1 MAELDTSSGG
11 GKGGKVRSK
20 KQSTRVDLTAMVDL
34 AFLLITFFILTTT
47 LAKSKAMD
55 IVKPDKDE
63 NNKENRLE
71 LKASKTMTILLG
83 KQDKVAWYMGEAGKT
98 APTFENLSQIDKS
111 IIENRKVAEASG
123 VKGDFVVLVKPTSS
137 STFQNFVDI
146 MDELEILKVKVRQID
161 DDNILDNEKEAMRA
175 QGIL

>member
-1 MAELDTSSGG
+1 MAELNTG
-11 GKGGKVRSK
+11 GKKA
-20 KQSTRVDLTAMVDL
+20 TPRVDMTPMVDL
-34 AFLLITFFILTTT
+34 MFLLVTFFILTTSIST
-47 LAKSKAMD
+47 PQAMD

-63 NNKENRLE
+63 KNENRLE

-83 KQDKVAWYMGEAGKT
+83 KKDKVAWYMGEAGKT
-98 APTFENLSQIDKS
+98 APTYESLSQVDKA
-111 IIENRKVAEASG
+111 IITNRKVADASG
-123 VKGDFVVLVKPTSS
+123 IKGEFVVLIKPTSG

-161 DDNILDNEKEAMRA
+161 DDNILDSEKESMKS